1 MHPFHY
7 LGFGISLPFEMYKT
21 QKTVMDYFLDKKVTL
36 KKKNVKI
43 KLTFTIDVDLIR
55 AQVSN
60 PLVIR

>member
-1 MHPFHY
+1 
-7 LGFGISLPFEMYKT
+7 
-21 QKTVMDYFLDKKVTL
+21 MDYFLDKKVTL

>member
-1 MHPFHY
+1 
-7 LGFGISLPFEMYKT
+7 
-21 QKTVMDYFLDKKVTL
+21 MDYFSDKKVTL
-36 KKKNVKI
+36 KKKKVKI